1 MTETGP
7 HFTTWRPLQ
16 HEPFRDP
23 EAIWYPAVQ
32 VDRFVAAQEEEIAKL
47 QEQVRFGRE
56 RIDFHLNRAERA
68 EKEIAGLQKQLEPLD
83 LYRKVLPIVLQ
94 KRDAAR
100 KELAETLH
108 ALHHHDDCNAVKAAR
123 AENADLR
130 RRLDEAEA
138 QLVSSKSREWPDGF
152 AFLEKERNAARA
164 RAGEL
169 RLSLKTVTDFIE
181 EIAREA
187 ELHGWAS
194 VKERERVLGMIDSS
208 RHALERVT

>member
-68 EKEIAGLQKQLEPLD
+68 EKEIVGLQKQLEPLD

-123 AENADLR
+123 KDVEILRGAYVQFLRFVRSDLHTKAVLRENALEHLIEMGFEKPEAR
-130 RRLDEAEA
+130 RAI
-138 QLVSSKSREWPDGF
+138 
-152 AFLEKERNAARA
+152 EK
-164 RAGEL
+164 GG
-169 RLSLKTVTDFIE
+169 IP
-181 EIAREA
+181 
-187 ELHGWAS
+187 
-194 VKERERVLGMIDSS
+194 
-208 RHALERVT
+208 